1 VEIGLRTLD
10 LHCGVAMLTPNYQD
24 WPLAFKRF
32 EFGDARLLTSSLQRL
47 RRQGDSRNSNLNFY
61 DAE

>member
-1 VEIGLRTLD
+1 VSRLD

-24 WPLAFKRF
+24 WPLASRRF
-32 EFGDARLLTSSLQRL
+32 EFGDARLPTTSMQPPL
-47 RRQGDSRNSNLNFY
+47 RQGHSRYFKLNSY